1 MNLRIRMGKTR
12 IVVIFGSYAYKLVR
26 FRLIDLLLKWL
37 RLEYERIKFGDRIA
51 YRNLRRHS
59 RTQLLKDMLLACF
72 MANYREYQG
81 WKNCPNSEKYV
92 PTLFTFFYLV
102 NIQERD
108 DVMKDYSNKIIS
120 LAHNRRC
127 GELLFNEMLHM
138 DNLSASGRILDY
150 GGPIEPHQ
158 SNSS

>member
-1 MNLRIRMGKTR
+1 
-12 IVVIFGSYAYKLVR
+12 
-26 FRLIDLLLKWL
+26 
-37 RLEYERIKFGDRIA
+37 
-51 YRNLRRHS
+51 
-59 RTQLLKDMLLACF
+59 MLLACF
-72 MANYREYQG
+72 MANYREYQN
-81 WKNCPNSEKYV
+81 WKNCPNSKKYV

-127 GELLFNEMLHM
+127 GESPFSEMLHL

-158 SNSS
+158 